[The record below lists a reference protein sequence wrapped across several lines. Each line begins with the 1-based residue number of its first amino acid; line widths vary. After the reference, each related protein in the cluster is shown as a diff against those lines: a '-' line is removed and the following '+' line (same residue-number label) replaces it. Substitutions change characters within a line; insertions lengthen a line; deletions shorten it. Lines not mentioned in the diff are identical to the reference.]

1 MSKQAPKPVASIP
14 TVGRLAGFNPNDWA
28 NEYIPV
34 EEVLDIKRGFD
45 LFDHDGGG
53 SIDPRELKTA
63 INSLGIEAKAEAV
76 YAMIGELD
84 KDGSG
89 QIEFDEFF
97 YMMTTRPSQNES
109 RDEIHK
115 VFVTFDNQRTGY
127 IGLKELR
134 KVAKEL
140 GELHDDNELSEMI
153 ERADFD
159 QDGLVSEEEFYNLLT
174 KKAY

>member
-1 MSKQAPKPVASIP
+1 M
-14 TVGRLAGFNPNDWA
+14 
-28 NEYIPV
+28 
-34 EEVLDIKRGFD
+34 
-45 LFDHDGGG
+45 
-53 SIDPRELKTA
+53 
-63 INSLGIEAKAEAV
+63 GIEAKAEAV

-115 VFVTFDNQRTGY
+115 VFVTFDSQRTGY
-127 IGLKELR
+127 IALKDLR

-140 GELHDDNELSEMI
+140 GELHDDNELNEMI

-159 QDGLVSEEEFYNLLT
+159 QDGLVSEDEFYNLLT

>member
-1 MSKQAPKPVASIP
+1 
-14 TVGRLAGFNPNDWA
+14 
-28 NEYIPV
+28 
-34 EEVLDIKRGFD
+34 
-45 LFDHDGGG
+45 
-53 SIDPRELKTA
+53 
-63 INSLGIEAKAEAV
+63 
-76 YAMIGELD
+76 MIGELD

-115 VFVTFDNQRTGY
+115 VFVTFDSQRTGY
-127 IGLKELR
+127 IALKDLR

-140 GELHDDNELSEMI
+140 GELHDDNELNEMI

-159 QDGLVSEEEFYNLLT
+159 QDGLVSEDEFYNLLT